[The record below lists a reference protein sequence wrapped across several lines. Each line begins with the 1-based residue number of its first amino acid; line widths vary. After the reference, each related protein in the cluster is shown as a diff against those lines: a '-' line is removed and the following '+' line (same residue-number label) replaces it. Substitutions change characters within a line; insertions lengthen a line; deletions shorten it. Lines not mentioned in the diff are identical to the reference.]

1 MQEEK
6 QELKNEF
13 NDAFGEFMRQVKIA
27 LLEPVAVKAI
37 VIFFLVALGYLLA
50 FTVYTST
57 YERVTNNR
65 IRSLEISM
73 DSLQVEMINLKRE
86 MKESYLMSAKRDAQ
100 IISVIEKI
108 FKGRQNE
115 NSK

>member
-1 MQEEK
+1 MGYMGWE
-6 QELKNEF
+6 NVRHF
-13 NDAFGEFMRQVKIA
+13 IGSSWQVH
-27 LLEPVAVKAI
+27 
-37 VIFFLVALGYLLA
+37 
-50 FTVYTST
+50 
-57 YERVTNNR
+57 
-65 IRSLEISM
+65 
-73 DSLQVEMINLKRE
+73 VEMINLERE